1 MLEQAAL
8 HLPPPPADQTERE
21 RAEWEASQVL
31 VVDSNVDLTPNWR
44 EIDLKDLISEIQP
57 PSDLQFGDAV
67 TTDDEGLTTT
77 DGGLSSD
84 AGFTDTGSV
93 LSDAPSTDGGL
104 HDGGLT
110 SDQGLTTDGGATT
123 DGGQADYEDTDAEAA
138 AGVCVTHYVCYVSR
152 LTSHAVTRSR
162 VTCHVS
168 RVSNRPLL

>member
-1 MLEQAAL
+1 MLDQAAL

-31 VVDSNVDLTPNWR
+31 VVDSNVDLPPNWR
-44 EIDLKDLISEIQP
+44 EIDLKDLISELQP
-57 PSDLQFGDAV
+57 PSDLQFGDGDAV

-84 AGFTDTGSV
+84 AGFTDT
-93 LSDAPSTDGGL
+93 DAPSTDGGL

-138 AGVCVTHYVCYVSR
+138 AAGVCVTHYLYYMSR
-152 LTSHAVTRSR
+152 LTSHASR
-162 VTCHVS
+162 VTRHVS
-168 RVSNRPLL
+168 RVSNRPLLRIL

>member
-1 MLEQAAL
+1 MLDQAAL

-31 VVDSNVDLTPNWR
+31 VVDSNVD
-44 EIDLKDLISEIQP
+44 SELQP
-57 PSDLQFGDAV
+57 PSDLQFGDGDAV

-84 AGFTDTGSV
+84 AGFTDTGL

-138 AGVCVTHYVCYVSR
+138 AGVCVTHYLSYMSR
-152 LTSHAVTRSR
+152 LTSHASR
-162 VTCHVS
+162 VTRHVS